1 MNTYMRQTLLVAVA
15 ILGLGM
21 VGTKVEA
28 ANPDTMTVSVTPNVT
43 FGVTITSVNAS
54 GYQFGTVNLG
64 ATTQSTAAVIL
75 TNSGNIAE
83 YFSMAI
89 SNTSGGWSA
98 VSGAPGTDEFRMTA
112 LLNAGT
118 QPALA
123 SITDAL
129 VNPPVPGAAATLYG
143 QASTKT
149 APSGTKNLWM
159 KLEMPSGLN
168 TGTTA
173 AQTMTLT
180 VNGQGS

>member
-1 MNTYMRQTLLVAVA
+1 MPQ
-15 ILGLGM
+15 
-21 VGTKVEA
+21 
-28 ANPDTMTVSVTPNVT
+28 NPDTMTISVTPNVT

-64 ATTQSTAAVIL
+64 ATTQSTSAIVL
-75 TNSGNIAE
+75 TNSGNVAE

-98 VSGAPGTDEFRMTA
+98 VSAVPGTDQFRMTA
-112 LLNAGT
+112 LLNTGT
-118 QPALA
+118 QPVLG

-129 VNPPVPGAAATLYG
+129 TNPPVPGAAATLYG
-143 QASTKT
+143 QASAKT
-149 APSGTKNLWM
+149 APSSAKNLWL
-159 KLEMPSGLN
+159 KLEMPTALN
-168 TGTTA
+168 AGGTT

>member
-1 MNTYMRQTLLVAVA
+1 
-15 ILGLGM
+15 
-21 VGTKVEA
+21 
-28 ANPDTMTVSVTPNVT
+28 
-43 FGVTITSVNAS
+43 
-54 GYQFGTVNLG
+54 
-64 ATTQSTAAVIL
+64 
-75 TNSGNIAE
+75 
-83 YFSMAI
+83 
-89 SNTSGGWSA
+89 
-98 VSGAPGTDEFRMTA
+98 MTA